1 MDYKVE
7 ELLPLVTRLTEKY
20 TSKES
25 TSVPYETARQL
36 MEAVIYCIEE
46 NNNGEEALDMPEA
59 KRPAA
64 KLMYER
70 GFEILTGKVHETK
83 AIYDD
88 IIQNFESYRLEN
100 YDETI
105 RKGMPAFFLR
115 YDAKF
120 NPQDHLLTLD
130 YPLLKGKPRL
140 RGIDLI
146 QEYLKGIQK
155 EKAFLD
161 CFNRAAIIRILERT
175 VPEYEELYLDN
186 ICDVVLLE
194 ALFCIIAEKPLREL
208 RMNDEDYDAVRFY
221 FDGDER
227 EKIETKTVLLIR
239 MLMGR
244 LGLEADYF
252 EPAAKDYAFRIS
264 QRMQQKQ

>member
-1 MDYKVE
+1 MEYKVE
-7 ELLPLVTRLTEKY
+7 ELLPVVTRLTEKY

-25 TSVPYETARQL
+25 TSVPHETARQL

-46 NNNGEEALDMPEA
+46 NENGEGALIMTEA
-59 KRPAA
+59 KMPAA
-64 KLMYER
+64 QIMYER
-70 GFEILTGKVHETK
+70 GFEILTRKVHETK

-88 IIQNFESYRLEN
+88 IIQSFESYRLEN

-130 YPLLKGKPRL
+130 YPLLKEKPRL
-140 RGIDLI
+140 CGIDLI
-146 QEYLKGIQK
+146 REYLKGIQK

-161 CFNRAAIIRILERT
+161 CFNRAVIIRILDRT
-175 VPEYEELYLDN
+175 VPEYETLYLNN
-186 ICDVVLLE
+186 ICDVVLFE
-194 ALFCIIAEKPLREL
+194 ALFCMIAEKPLWDL

-227 EKIETKTVLLIR
+227 EKIETKTVRLIR
-239 MLMGR
+239 MLMGH
-244 LGLEADYF
+244 LGLAADYF

-264 QRMQQKQ
+264 QRMQRKK